1 MIWTQV
7 LKRALLSGAALGVI
21 GVASGA
27 HAQTAT
33 PRQTEPQT
41 ATQVDEIIVTAQR
54 RAERVEDI
62 PMVVASVSAED
73 VESRGLTNLHDLGQ
87 AVPGVQIN
95 MGGGFTQTAVRGVGT
110 LTTGVGTENNVS
122 LYIDGFYQPD
132 TATLGADFANI
143 AGVEVLKGP
152 QGTLWGR
159 NATGGAILL
168 TTLKP
173 SDVLTGKLEGKIGNF
188 NERAYSGYISG
199 PVTDRI
205 RYSVAGYARNTDGY
219 YDSLDNQGN
228 VIGHAAPIRSI
239 SVRTKLDIDLTSD
252 LNVVLA
258 ANYTDYSDPR
268 GLLFV
273 VERYPLSLLPAPP
286 ARATRP
292 RTWTG
297 NRVTEQDSTIK
308 EVTAT
313 ATWKT
318 AIGDLTSYT
327 GYARRDI
334 DSQFDF
340 DASFADISFSDT
352 IYYEDSY
359 QQAVDF
365 TFKPWG
371 NLDLTVGG
379 TYWND
384 EVNSDPSYNSANY
397 VRLQESHSKVS
408 TEAWAAFFDANYH
421 FTDKLTLNFGGRYT
435 NEDREYSSRQLNS
448 VTGMLAGPE
457 VVAAP
462 VSFSN
467 FSPRVSLRYEIAAR
481 SNVYASYSKGFRSG
495 GSQVLYVGG
504 NSIIVPIEPEEI
516 AAYEVG
522 FKTAQPF
529 GQFEVAAFHYDY
541 TNIQVA
547 TTITN
552 PLCGL
557 SCAPINATSNAPEA
571 TVDGV
576 EASVTFSPIENLDIS
591 LGGAYLKAE
600 YTDFPAAVGNGFN
613 ATTGLNAA
621 SQVQNWNGQQMARA
635 PEFSGNVSISYVFP
649 DVAGGTLTPS
659 ANFKYTDSYVL
670 NNASLYGPLAG
681 PDLANKQRYREGAY
695 GLLNLSLTYESA
707 NGYTL
712 AGYVNN
718 ATGVDYHLNMSG
730 SAFGD
735 YGTWASPTTYGM
747 RLGYKF

>member
-1 MIWTQV
+1 MRFWTRV
-7 LKRALLSGAALGVI
+7 LKTTLLCSSATAVLGAAGAASAQSAPAQDQPTVI
-21 GVASGA
+21 
-27 HAQTAT
+27 
-33 PRQTEPQT
+33 
-41 ATQVDEIIVTAQR
+41 DEVIVTAQR
-54 RAERVEDI
+54 RAERIEDI

-122 LYIDGFYQPD
+122 LYVDGFYQPD

-143 AGVEVLKGP
+143 AGLEVLKGP

-173 SDVLTGKLEGKIGNF
+173 SDVLTGKLEGKLGNF

-199 PVTDRI
+199 PLSDRI

-239 SVRTKLDIDLTSD
+239 SVRAKIEADVTDS
-252 LNVVLA
+252 LNMTLG
-258 ANYTDYSDPR
+258 ANYTNYSDPR

-273 VERYPLSLLPAPP
+273 VERYPLSLLPAAP

-308 EVTAT
+308 ELTLT
-313 ATWKT
+313 TIWKT
-318 AIGDLTSYT
+318 ALGDLTSYT

-340 DASFADISFSDT
+340 DASFSDISFSDT
-352 IYYEDSY
+352 LYYEDSY
-359 QQAVDF
+359 QEAVDF
-365 TFKPWG
+365 TFKPIG
-371 NLDLTVGG
+371 HLDLTVGG

-384 EVNSDPSYNSANY
+384 EVNSDPSFNSANFI
-397 VRLQESHSKVS
+397 RLQESHAKVK
-408 TEAWAAFFDANYH
+408 TEAWAAFFDATYH
-421 FTDKLTLNFGGRYT
+421 FTDRLTLNVGGRYT
-435 NEDREYSSRQLNS
+435 KEDREYSSRQIVS
-448 VTGMLAGPE
+448 TTGLLAGPE
-457 VVAAP
+457 VIDAP
-462 VSFSN
+462 VSFKN
-467 FSPRVSLRYEIAAR
+467 FSPRVSVRYELADR
-481 SNVYASYSKGFRSG
+481 TNVYASYSKGFRSG

-504 NSIIVPIEPEEI
+504 NSVIVPIQPEEI

-522 FKTAQPF
+522 FKTARRF

-571 TVDGV
+571 TVDGI
-576 EASVTFSPIENLDIS
+576 EASATFSPIENLDIS
-591 LGGAYLKAE
+591 IGGAYLKAE
-600 YTDFPAAVGNGFN
+600 YTDFPGAVGNGFN
-613 ATTGLNAA
+613 AATGLNAA

-635 PEFSGNVSISYVFP
+635 PEFSGNVNISYVFP
-649 DVAGGTLTPS
+649 DVAGGTLTP
-659 ANFKYTDSYVL
+659 AVNFKYTDSYVL
-670 NNASLYGPLAG
+670 NNASLFGPLAG

-707 NGYTL
+707 GGYTL

-735 YGTWASPTTYGM
+735 YGTWAAPTTYGV